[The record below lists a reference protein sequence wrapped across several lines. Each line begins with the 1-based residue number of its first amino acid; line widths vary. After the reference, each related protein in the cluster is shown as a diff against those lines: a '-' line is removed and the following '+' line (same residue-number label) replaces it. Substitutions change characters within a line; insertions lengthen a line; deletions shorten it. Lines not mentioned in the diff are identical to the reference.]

1 MLWIIEYAI
10 YSIII
15 VFLADKIYNFIQNNN
30 GNYNGVYERKII
42 NDNKE
47 NKIKEL
53 NRKEDEK
60 EKKVTFSTIDEKFGN
75 ANLTENE
82 HELMEDELNKL
93 FEESIDNSNISK
105 DNTSNDIDLL
115 ISSCTLSNI
124 SQSELIETSNIL
136 DLPINN

>member
-47 NKIKEL
+47 YTIEAL
-53 NRKEDEK
+53 NRKEVKK

-75 ANLTENE
+75 AILTENE
-82 HELMEDELNKL
+82 QELMEDELNKL
-93 FEESIDNSNISK
+93 FEESIDNSNIGK

-115 ISSCTLSNI
+115 ISSRTLSNI

>member
-47 NKIKEL
+47 YTIEEL
-53 NRKEDEK
+53 NRKEDKK

-75 ANLTENE
+75 AILTENE
-82 HELMEDELNKL
+82 QELMEDELNKL
-93 FEESIDNSNISK
+93 FEESIDNSNIGK

-115 ISSCTLSNI
+115 ISSRTLSNI

>member
-47 NKIKEL
+47 YTIEAL
-53 NRKEDEK
+53 NRKEDKK

-75 ANLTENE
+75 AILTENE
-82 HELMEDELNKL
+82 QELMEDELNKL

>member
-47 NKIKEL
+47 YTIEEL
-53 NRKEDEK
+53 NRKEDKK

-75 ANLTENE
+75 AILTENE
-82 HELMEDELNKL
+82 QELMEDELNKL
-93 FEESIDNSNISK
+93 FEESIDNSNICK

-115 ISSCTLSNI
+115 ISSRTLSNI
-124 SQSELIETSNIL
+124 SQSDLIETSNIL